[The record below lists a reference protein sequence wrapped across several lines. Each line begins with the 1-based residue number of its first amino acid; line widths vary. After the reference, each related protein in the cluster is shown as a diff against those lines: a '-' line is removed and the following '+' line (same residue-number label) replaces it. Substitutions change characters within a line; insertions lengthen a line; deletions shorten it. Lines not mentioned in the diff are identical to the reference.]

1 MASQRSQT
9 LALWTV
15 LAFPLVFLS
24 FSPCRAIASA
34 YLPLHSALQCV
45 AQSEAAHHL
54 HVFFIRFLGEL
65 P

>member
-1 MASQRSQT
+1 MASQHSQT
-9 LALWTV
+9 FALWIV

-24 FSPCRAIASA
+24 FSPSHAIASA
-34 YLPLHSALQCV
+34 YLPLHTALQCL

-54 HVFFIRFLGEL
+54 HVFVIRFLGEL